1 MVKQSDSEIS
11 EYISFVDVDIK
22 QREKELRLQASVKEF
37 KGNEIIIE
45 SNWMF
50 IRTFI
55 IFHSLDSELSNRE
68 SILNKKDEYQ
78 NEW

>member
-55 IFHSLDSELSNRE
+55 IFHSLDSELSNR
-68 SILNKKDEYQ
+68 
-78 NEW
+78 